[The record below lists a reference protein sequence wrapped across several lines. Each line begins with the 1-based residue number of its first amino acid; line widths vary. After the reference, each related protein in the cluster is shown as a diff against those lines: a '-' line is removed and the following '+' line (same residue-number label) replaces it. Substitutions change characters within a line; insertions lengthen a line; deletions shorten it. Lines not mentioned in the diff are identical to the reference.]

1 MWSHFASS
9 VTINY
14 IGKKGRPF
22 WGLTSGKEKCYWPV
36 KSLLLEHAEPDSQ
49 FSVCCYLLKGH
60 FLASVRRSPSIVYL
74 SPFFCLL
81 SKEKLAILEN
91 LFAITSLLAATP
103 PTKSTCSQT
112 KHYQQTRINVPCIQL
127 QPNTCAKTFGSF
139 RFNRMVRKY
148 LLCGTYHNK
157 M

>member
-1 MWSHFASS
+1 MAFPISKLTNV
-9 VTINY
+9 VTFWLYFLCLSLHINY
-14 IGKKGRPF
+14 TSKKGKAF

-91 LFAITSLLAATP
+91 LFAITPALLLLSKCTTDQTL
-103 PTKSTCSQT
+103 PTNKD
-112 KHYQQTRINVPCIQL
+112 K
-127 QPNTCAKTFGSF
+127 CAMYSITAKQKIL
-139 RFNRMVRKY
+139 R
-148 LLCGTYHNK
+148 
-157 M
+157 